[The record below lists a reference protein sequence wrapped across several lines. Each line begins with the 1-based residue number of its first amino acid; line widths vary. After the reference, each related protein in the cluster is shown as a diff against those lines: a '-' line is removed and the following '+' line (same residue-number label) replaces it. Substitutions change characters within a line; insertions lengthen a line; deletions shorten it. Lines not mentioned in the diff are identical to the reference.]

1 MGQYRVVKGLA
12 FAVLV
17 AAGARL
23 ATADDI
29 MGEYEGTFIADKTVT
44 LKASADV
51 VAEGDGYYRIVLA
64 APGKAGGDG
73 AFVEVYG
80 RKFKQE
86 VGLIGQAGGY
96 HWSGEIAKGV
106 LVAKSAYGQSF
117 ELKKIERTSPTA
129 GLKPPEG
136 AVVLLPFASGKKPDT
151 SLWTNRAWKAMG
163 NGSMQCE
170 PRKGAN
176 RTRQQFSH
184 IRRLHVEFKLPLEPS
199 HRGQH
204 RANSG
209 VYLLDAY
216 EVQVLDSFGLV
227 HTSGDCGGR
236 KNVGPG
242 DSGDEM
248 DFVLLDELVHDLAA
262 NIGFVLCVTD
272 DNLGRQST
280 QLAAQVIQRQQ
291 ETVTLVAAEYP
302 ASTGKSVHEA
312 DSYFFFLCRCRL
324 RQHRQSDKGCSCGR
338 HYQFGFHWIRLP
350 M

>member
-1 MGQYRVVKGLA
+1 MGHYRWVKSLA
-12 FAVLV
+12 FLVMV

-51 VAEGDGYYRIVLA
+51 VAEGNGYYRIVLS
-64 APGKAGGDG
+64 APGKEGGDG

-80 RKFKQE
+80 RQFRRE
-86 VGLIGQAGGY
+86 VGLIGEAGGY
-96 HWSGEIAKGV
+96 HWSGQIANGV
-106 LVAKSAYGQSF
+106 LVAKSGYGQSF

-151 SLWTNRAWKAMG
+151 SLWTNSEWKAMG

-184 IRRLHVEFKLPLEPS
+184 IKRLHVEFKLPLEPS
-199 HRGQH
+199 NRGQH

-227 HTSGDCGGR
+227 HTSGDCGGLYGIAR
-236 KNVGPG
+236 ARVNACLPPETWQTYDITFQPAKLDGDGEVTALPWITVLHNGVKIHDRQEIPKRNHRTQGPLQLQDHG
-242 DSGDEM
+242 HKIQ
-248 DFVLLDELVHDLAA
+248 FRNIWLV
-262 NIGFVLCVTD
+262 
-272 DNLGRQST
+272 
-280 QLAAQVIQRQQ
+280 
-291 ETVTLVAAEYP
+291 E
-302 ASTGKSVHEA
+302 GK
-312 DSYFFFLCRCRL
+312 
-324 RQHRQSDKGCSCGR
+324 
-338 HYQFGFHWIRLP
+338 
-350 M
+350 